1 MIPVNKKY
9 PPVIPTRRHPS
20 PPAAGSPPRSARRRL
35 RRLYQ
40 LPYFGMIWEEGEGP
54 RHLWWLSSLTP
65 QPDLG
70 GSKGRGGKSPPLLP
84 SALLVGF
91 GREGRG
97 AASTAT
103 AGSSSVR
110 RRQPAPLLRLNL
122 GGREGPPPPLLLA
135 PPSFAAAADSPH
147 LARSRRE
154 GRGKR
159 RQLQWPPPPPSAPP
173 AGRGEQVR
181 REEGKGEGV
190 KGEVGGYGWRSEDL
204 VGEG

>member
-9 PPVIPTRRHPS
+9 PLVIPTRRHPS

-40 LPYFGMIWEEGEGP
+40 LLYFGMIWEEGEGP

-70 GSKGRGGKSPPLLP
+70 GSKGRGGKSPPLSP

-97 AASTAT
+97 AVC
-103 AGSSSVR
+103 GGRYRRFSSSICHR
-110 RRQPAPLLRLNL
+110 RRSAPLLRLDL
-122 GGREGPPPPLLLA
+122 EGREGERTG
-135 PPSFAAAADSPH
+135 S
-147 LARSRRE
+147 E
-154 GRGKR
+154 EMK
-159 RQLQWPPPPPSAPP
+159 W
-173 AGRGEQVR
+173 GEANEWWVL
-181 REEGKGEGV
+181 
-190 KGEVGGYGWRSEDL
+190 ED
-204 VGEG
+204 